1 MVASAKG
8 PLLNND
14 AYLIFLLRSA
24 LNHKVNTDGLL
35 QRLLQTKKPD
45 ESRDLLLAV
54 ADVVPSNKQALDILS
69 ALYQAHGSHDR
80 QIQGRYLA
88 ALVECGQL
96 QEALKLQQKLP
107 LPVLEKRGG
116 EIEEEDEVQRLIED
130 GMPEKRKEKKT
141 RDIVQETKGGAEIFM
156 PNRKKKKNIKY
167 PKNFDPKN
175 PGPEPDLERWLP
187 KWQRSRFKKLA
198 KKKGIY
204 LKGAQADAQADTD
217 VTQGITQSTA
227 HQEVVQDKAKT
238 NKRRKK

>member
-1 MVASAKG
+1 MKG
-8 PLLNND
+8 QLLEND

-24 LNHKVNTDGLL
+24 LNHKVNTEALI
-35 QRLLQTKKPD
+35 QRIVQTKKPD
-45 ESRDLLLAV
+45 SSKDLLLAV
-54 ADVVPSNKQALDILS
+54 ADVLSSSQQSLSILAS
-69 ALYQAHGSHDR
+69 LFQVHGSHDK
-80 QIQGRYLA
+80 QVQGRYMA

-96 QEALKLQQKLP
+96 QEALKLQQRLP
-107 LPVLEKRGG
+107 LPECERRGTMEG
-116 EIEEEDEVQRLIED
+116 EEEDYVQRLIED

-141 RDIVQETKGGAEIFM
+141 RDVVQETKGGAEIFM

-204 LKGAQADAQADTD
+204 LKGAQGDAQIDTD
-217 VTQGITQSTA
+217 VTQGIT
-227 HQEVVQDKAKT
+227 
-238 NKRRKK
+238 